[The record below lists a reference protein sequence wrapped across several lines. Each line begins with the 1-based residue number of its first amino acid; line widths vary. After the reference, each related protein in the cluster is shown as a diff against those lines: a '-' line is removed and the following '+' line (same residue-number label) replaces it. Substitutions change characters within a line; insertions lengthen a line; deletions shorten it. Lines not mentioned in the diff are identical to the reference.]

1 MGMAGFVQQV
11 VKFARRE
18 GLLREGMGIVVACSG
33 GPDSLALAEVL
44 HVLTPRY
51 QLRLC
56 VAHFEH
62 GIRGAASLADA
73 QFVREYCGRRQ
84 LPCVVEAADVPHVA
98 EQAGQSLET
107 MGRELRY
114 AFLER
119 VRKEKGLDVIA
130 TAHHADDQA
139 ETVLMHLLRGAG
151 LTGLAGIR
159 PRRGCIIRPFLG
171 VTKAQIRAYLAT
183 CGLVPHEDATNE
195 TPDCLRN
202 RVRLELLPLLRAR
215 YNPRITQALGQLAV
229 LAADAQESMASDL
242 PPVHLPIARSV
253 LITLSAARQ
262 RLLIRACWREATG
275 LLTDLPFSAVE
286 RVRQMVL
293 QGAGSQEQLPHHW
306 LAVLRRGQLT
316 LQKRTSD
323 ATEH

>member
-159 PRRGCIIRPFLG
+159 PRRG